1 MPGNKNENF
10 FERAAGGGYMVRIG
24 ILIRPALAPVSP
36 RFLRL
41 MRTTMTIGS
50 PVIPSLWLA
59 FLLLTSNQGIAAPG
73 APDDAIQ
80 GVWYTQDRDG
90 GVELY
95 PCDGKICGRL
105 YWLKEDIGSRDEHNP
120 DPAKRRRPL
129 CHMQFMGDFTKNPD
143 GRYTDG
149 WIYDPDSGSTYNA
162 QMKIVDRNT
171 LELRGYILMP
181 LLGASQTWKRAG
193 DLPSCTGS

>member
-1 MPGNKNENF
+1 MKI
-10 FERAAGGGYMVRIG
+10 AGIV
-24 ILIRPALAPVSP
+24 ILNVTLAS
-36 RFLRL
+36 
-41 MRTTMTIGS
+41 
-50 PVIPSLWLA
+50 
-59 FLLLTSNQGIAAPG
+59 LLLASNQGAAADAG
-73 APDDAIQ
+73 ALNDAIQ

-105 YWLKEDIGSRDEHNP
+105 YWLKDDGGSRDEHNP
-120 DPAKRRRPL
+120 DPAKRQRPL
-129 CHMQFMGDFTKNPD
+129 CHMQFMGDFTKNTD

-149 WIYDPDSGSTYNA
+149 WIYNPDSGSTYHA
-162 QMKIVDRNT
+162 QMRIVDRNT

-181 LLGASQTWKRAG
+181 LFGGSQIWKRAG